1 MTQED
6 ILPLDKMASA
16 YIAIRS
22 KIAELTKLYDAQVEE
37 LKQQQSE
44 IASVMKD
51 QLKQMNVRSVNTAGG
66 TVILT
71 EKVKYFPAD
80 WGAFKQ
86 FVKER
91 DAFDLLEKR
100 VAQGNMAKYLEDNP
114 EDYPPG
120 IQSETELS
128 VTVRKP
134 QSK

>member
-71 EKVKYFPAD
+71 
-80 WGAFKQ
+80 
-86 FVKER
+86 
-91 DAFDLLEKR
+91 
-100 VAQGNMAKYLEDNP
+100 
-114 EDYPPG
+114 
-120 IQSETELS
+120 
-128 VTVRKP
+128 
-134 QSK
+134 